1 MSTYNVIRNA
11 FITSTFG
18 ALLLLGS
25 VSFASA
31 QDVDEQYRQ
40 WQRAQQEAAQRQQ
53 DYFRTRSARDY
64 QQWQRAQAR
73 AQREYSDYQL
83 AQSRYN
89 GRYNNNNRYYNPTY
103 GNSGMV
109 RVYRNGSYY
118 DVNARGAE
126 MLRQAVRYGY
136 QQGYQQGQ
144 VDRRYGRG
152 YNYGNTSIYRSGTYG
167 WSSVVAQDQY
177 QYYFQEGFQRGYEDG
192 YNNTLRYGVRSGN
205 TFNIVGGILNTILNI
220 ANP

>member
-25 VSFASA
+25 VSMASA
-31 QDVDEQYRQ
+31 QDVNAQYRQ

-53 DYFRTRSARDY
+53 DYLRTRSGRDY

-73 AQREYSDYQL
+73 AQREYNDYQR

-89 GRYNNNNRYYNPTY
+89 GSYNNNNRYYNPTY
-103 GNSGMV
+103 GNSGML

-118 DVNARGAE
+118 EVNARGAA
-126 MLRQAVRYGY
+126 MLRQAVRNGY
-136 QQGYQQGQ
+136 QQGYREGQ

-152 YNYGNTSIYRSGTYG
+152 YDYNNSRLFRSGTYG
-167 WSSVVAQDQY
+167 WSSAVSQDQY
-177 QYYFQEGFQRGYEDG
+177 QYYFREGFQRGYEDG
-192 YNNTLRYGVRSGN
+192 YNNTLRYGVRNGN
-205 TFNIVGGILNTILNI
+205 GFNIVGGILNTILNI